1 MGRTRQKTQP
11 QRKKGAQKP
20 ESAQRPV
27 TLWAALLDVLW
38 GLPPFIRN
46 ALLIAVALLVSAFAL
61 VSLVPDSIKTDIYT
75 KLRNPP
81 PSPAET
87 PALSTGNAN
96 SPSPA
101 ATNRNAPIP
110 PAASQPKQERR
121 ASRNGSAA
129 APEQTA
135 PGSLQGELESRG
147 MIGSIRQANNY
158 AAAGNREGRE
168 EALKLY
174 RSVIGRLSGTARSQL
189 DQALLRGAE
198 QDFKDGNNDES
209 VRKYRKLFA
218 AYL

>member
-1 MGRTRQKTQP
+1 
-11 QRKKGAQKP
+11 
-20 ESAQRPV
+20 
-27 TLWAALLDVLW
+27 
-38 GLPPFIRN
+38 
-46 ALLIAVALLVSAFAL
+46 
-61 VSLVPDSIKTDIYT
+61 
-75 KLRNPP
+75 
-81 PSPAET
+81 
-87 PALSTGNAN
+87 
-96 SPSPA
+96 
-101 ATNRNAPIP
+101 
-110 PAASQPKQERR
+110 
-121 ASRNGSAA
+121 
-129 APEQTA
+129 
-135 PGSLQGELESRG
+135 